1 MDHLAAWRR
10 FRHLTYADIPA
21 DVRTVAEQ
29 CVLDW
34 LGCALAGSR
43 EPLSELLRAEFGHRV
58 GAATVLGSALRVDA
72 ATAALLNGSAGHA
85 LDYDDTSAAVGCHST
100 APVLPAVLALA
111 EELGA
116 SGEQLLAA
124 FVVGV
129 EIEGRVGNAF
139 GPGHYARGWHTTST
153 FGVFGAAA
161 GCAHLLGLDDTQYG
175 RAIGLAASQAAGLK
189 ANFGTMTKPYHAGH
203 AAEQGLIAARLAAR
217 GFTANPDALAGNQG
231 LIQAAADGR
240 PNTAKLAHIADRWL
254 IRDTLFKYHAACYLT
269 HAAIEA
275 AFELRDAV
283 PPREL
288 ASATITVHPGLLDI
302 CGIME
307 PATGLEG
314 KFSLVAT
321 TAMAWLGIDTSAP
334 ENFVDAVVNRP
345 DVRSLLRR
353 IRVETDERLGQMQ
366 ARVRCVDRRQ
376 AAYDA
381 FRDTGIPAHDLARQ
395 GERLDAKFRALAT
408 PVLGARTQALRE
420 QIERLPRSALGAIV
434 EPMTVRSSG

>member
-10 FRHLTYADIPA
+10 FRHLAYSDIPA
-21 DVRTVAEQ
+21 DVRTVAGQ

-34 LGCALAGSR
+34 LGCAIAGSR
-43 EPLSELLRAEFGHRV
+43 EPLCELLRAEFAHRA
-58 GAATVLGSALRVDA
+58 GAATVIGSALRVDA
-72 ATAALLNGSAGHA
+72 ATAALLNGAAGHA

-116 SGEQLLAA
+116 SGERLLAA

-161 GCAHLLGLDDTQYG
+161 GCAHLLGLDHEQYG
-175 RAIGLAASQAAGLK
+175 RAIGLAASQASGLK
-189 ANFGTMTKPYHAGH
+189 ANFGTMTKPYHAGR
-203 AAEQGLIAARLAAR
+203 AAEQGLVAARLAAR
-217 GFTANPDALAGNQG
+217 GFTANPDAVAGNQG
-231 LIQAAADGR
+231 LLQAAADGR

-275 AFELRDAV
+275 ALELRHAV

-302 CGIME
+302 CGIMQ
-307 PATGLEG
+307 PRTGLEG

-321 TAMAWLGIDTSAP
+321 TAMAWLGIDTSAQ
-334 ENFVDAVVNRP
+334 ETYVDAVVNRP
-345 DVRSLLRR
+345 DVQALLHR
-353 IRVETDERLGQMQ
+353 IRIETDDRLGQMQ

-376 AAYDA
+376 AFAEA
-381 FRDTGIPAHDLARQ
+381 FRDTGIPAGDLALQ
-395 GERLDAKFRALAT
+395 GERLHDKFRALAG
-408 PVLGARTQALRE
+408 PILGARTQHLRE
-420 QIERLPRSALGAIV
+420 GLEDLANADLRAVV
-434 EPMTVRSSG
+434 EPLRT